1 MQGGLPEFLVVLTIG
16 AFWLIPVAAGV
27 WALVTLRRLRSGQE
41 EVLREARH
49 HRATGSAGHDTMGT
63 HDPPAAGES

>member
-41 EVLREARH
+41 EVLRRLDTIARQVQ
-49 HRATGSAGHDTMGT
+49 RDTT
-63 HDPPAAGES
+63 P